1 MRAFS
6 VTDIGPDKSL
16 SLVSALKH
24 DHDNSSTKRVAEL
37 VERVARLRSELEEA
51 ETALEFEKA
60 RMPAP
65 GDFVRCP
72 LTSFF
77 GRVTKVKSRPSG
89 RPWVEIVPYLGPNL
103 PGHSAMDLFD
113 SWELIDPPAADS
125 EANEAAAASPKLP
138 TIAPFLPAPRAL
150 LRAPDDGDDVET
162 SLKKL
167 WASPKGISS

>member
-1 MRAFS
+1 MRAVS
-6 VTDIGPDKSL
+6 VTDIGSDTSL

-24 DHDNSSTKRVAEL
+24 DHENSRTKRVVAL
-37 VERVARLRSELEEA
+37 VERVARLKSELEEA
-51 ETALEFEKA
+51 ETALEFERT
-60 RMPAP
+60 RMPVP

-77 GRVTKVKSRPSG
+77 GRVTKVKPRPSG

-103 PGHSAMDLFD
+103 PGHSAMDLFE

-125 EANEAAAASPKLP
+125 EAGEAAEATPKLP
-138 TIAPFLPAPRAL
+138 TIAPFMPMPRAML
-150 LRAPDDGDDVET
+150 AAPDETDDVEA
-162 SLKKL
+162 SLRKL